1 MRRQRVSLRSFRR
14 FAQQSFEFGEGVL
27 DGIEIGRIGRQ
38 ERDLG
43 PVARI
48 KAETSAPLW
57 LERLSK
63 MTISPGA
70 SWGARN

>member
-43 PVARI
+43 PRC
-48 KAETSAPLW
+48 SDQ
-57 LERLSK
+57 
-63 MTISPGA
+63 G
-70 SWGARN
+70 